1 MKIKTYG
8 GKAIAAGGFGCV
20 FRPPLKCSSRQ
31 SSRGSSTRKKHL
43 VSKLM
48 TSDNA
53 SDEYNELMRF
63 LPILERIPKYE
74 HYFLLPE
81 TLCDPVKLTPSDLV
95 NFDSKCRNLTR
106 RNITKSN
113 INTQLN
119 KLKMIQLRDGGLDLE
134 KFIFDGVLDI
144 DKVEI
149 INEEI
154 IRLLTKAV
162 KPMND
167 NGLFHLDLKAANIMI
182 NDKDKA
188 KIIDFGLSC
197 EVKDRK
203 VIPEYICYRPLQ
215 YNLPFMNIIF
225 NNECILG
232 YKRFLKRYP
241 VPTRDM
247 IYDFFHDIYNDEI
260 EHQTGSGH
268 HDFAVT
274 ILKNYLLRLPP
285 SYKRDPVFEYVADAL
300 YHFTINGKFKLD
312 KLFSHFLSIAD
323 TFGIL
328 TSYIDL
334 AHNSGVRWESAAL
347 RDNVTNEIQSMLQD
361 ILVPSSH
368 QDIVVSDVVSRI
380 KRINSILG
388 IIETDSILSIIDN
401 GRKKSTMVVSSK
413 VIEPTGVKYMPKT
426 SISARYKPHPP
437 TKLVTI
443 HVSSASSNKS
453 VRRKSRSTGRT
464 ISERRSSH
472 AKTQR
477 RKRCPNGTRRNK
489 KTGNCE
495 TYVR

>member
-1 MKIKTYG
+1 MQNKTYG

-48 TSDNA
+48 TSTNA
-53 SDEYNELMRF
+53 SEEYNELVRF
-63 LPILERIPKYE
+63 LPILEQIPKYE

-81 TLCDPVKLTPSDLV
+81 TLCDPIKLTSSDLV
-95 NFDSKCRNLTR
+95 NFDSKCKNLTR

-113 INTQLN
+113 INTQLD

-134 KFIFDGVLDI
+134 KFIYDGVLNI

-167 NGLFHLDLKAANIMI
+167 NGLFHLDLKAANVMI

-197 EVKDRK
+197 EVKNRK
-203 VIPEYICYRPLQ
+203 VIPEFICYRPLQ
-215 YNLPFMNIIF
+215 YNLPFMNIVF

-247 IYDFFHDIYNDEI
+247 IYDFFHDAYNNEI
-260 EHQTGSGH
+260 EPQTGSGH

-274 ILKNYLLRLPP
+274 ILKNYLLRLQP

-300 YHFTINGKFKLD
+300 YHFTTNGKFKLD
-312 KLFSHFLSIAD
+312 KLFSHFLNIAD

-347 RDNVTNEIQSMLQD
+347 RDNVTNEIRSMLQD

-380 KRINSILG
+380 RRINSILG
-388 IIETDSILSIIDN
+388 IIEK
-401 GRKKSTMVVSSK
+401 GRNKSTSIVSSN
-413 VIEPTGVKYMPKT
+413 VSESSGVKYMPKT
-426 SISARYKPHPP
+426 PNSARYKSNPP

-443 HVSSASSNKS
+443 HVSNASSKKS
-453 VRRKSRSTGRT
+453 VRRRSRSTGRT
-464 ISERRSSH
+464 ITERRSSPV
-472 AKTQR
+472 KTRR

>member
-1 MKIKTYG
+1 MQNKTYG

-31 SSRGSSTRKKHL
+31 SSRGSSTRKRL

-48 TSDNA
+48 TSTNA
-53 SDEYNELMRF
+53 SEEYNELVRF
-63 LPILERIPKYE
+63 LPILEQIPKYE

-81 TLCDPVKLTPSDLV
+81 TLCDPIKLTSSDLV
-95 NFDSKCRNLTR
+95 NFDSKCKNLTR

-113 INTQLN
+113 INTQLD

-134 KFIFDGVLDI
+134 KFIYDGVLNI

-167 NGLFHLDLKAANIMI
+167 NGLFHLDLKAANVMI

-197 EVKDRK
+197 EVKNRK
-203 VIPEYICYRPLQ
+203 VIPEFICYRPLQ
-215 YNLPFMNIIF
+215 YNLPFMNIVF

-247 IYDFFHDIYNDEI
+247 IYDFFHDAYNNEI
-260 EHQTGSGH
+260 EPQTGSGH

-274 ILKNYLLRLPP
+274 ILKNYLLRLQP

-300 YHFTINGKFKLD
+300 YHFTTNGKFKLD
-312 KLFSHFLSIAD
+312 KLFSHFLNIAD

-347 RDNVTNEIQSMLQD
+347 RDNVTNEIRSMLQD

-380 KRINSILG
+380 RRINSILG
-388 IIETDSILSIIDN
+388 IIEK
-401 GRKKSTMVVSSK
+401 GRNKSTSIVSSN
-413 VIEPTGVKYMPKT
+413 VSESSGVKYMPKT
-426 SISARYKPHPP
+426 PNSARYKSNPP

-443 HVSSASSNKS
+443 HVSNASSKKS
-453 VRRKSRSTGRT
+453 VRRRSRSTGRT
-464 ISERRSSH
+464 ITERRSSPV
-472 AKTQR
+472 KTRR